1 MYSAPPVAYPLG
13 RSSFQA
19 FGLLG
24 FWLAGA
30 VAWVLCALFAP
41 SLGWRLWPI
50 AAAVLAAGCAAA
62 WGWKNSPLGLLRWD
76 AQCWNWESLAY
87 QAGTPVLALSVA
99 LDFQRV
105 LLLRLENQDH
115 ARLWLWAERSTLPE
129 RWLDLRRAVY
139 AHHRLSPLSADA
151 RVQLLSA

>member
-1 MYSAPPVAYPLG
+1 MHSAPPVAYPLG

-19 FGLLG
+19 CGLLG

-30 VAWVLCALFAP
+30 AAWVLCAIVAP
-41 SLGWRLWPI
+41 GLSWRLWLL
-50 AAAVLAAGCAAA
+50 AGAVLVAGCAAA
-62 WGWKNSPLGLLRWD
+62 WGWRNSPLGLLRWD
-76 AQCWNWESLAY
+76 GQCWHWESLAY
-87 QAGTPVLALSVA
+87 QAGTPVLALSVV

-115 ARLWLWAERSTLPE
+115 ARLWLWAERSALPE

-139 AHHRLSPLSADA
+139 AHHRLSPLSIDA
-151 RVQLLSA
+151 RAQLLSA

>member
-1 MYSAPPVAYPLG
+1 MHSAPPVAYPLG

-19 FGLLG
+19 CGLLG

-30 VAWVLCALFAP
+30 AVWVLCAIFAP
-41 SLGWRLWPI
+41 GLSWRLWLL
-50 AAAVLAAGCAAA
+50 AGAVLVAGCAAA
-62 WGWKNSPLGLLRWD
+62 WGWRHSPLGLLRWD
-76 AQCWNWESLAY
+76 AQCWHWESLAY
-87 QAGTPVLALSVA
+87 KAGTPVLALSVA

-115 ARLWLWAERSTLPE
+115 ARLWLWAERSAMPE

-139 AHHRLSPLSADA
+139 AHHRLSPLSVDA
-151 RVQLLSA
+151 RLQLLSA